1 MKTKIFTNSS
11 SLRGLPFQQFFLEKI
26 IFSVQIISYY
36 SNKGEGDMLSW
47 YCYCLR
53 KYFDFNGRAS
63 RAEFWSFVF
72 INIFVLIGFSL
83 LTGSIYVEDA
93 PGEKRRVMLSTL
105 ANYPSLVSA
114 LSYLLVGFEVLTF
127 CPAVSVTVRRLHDRN
142 HSGWWVVALFIPF
155 LNLLVLIFL
164 LLGSPK
170 GKNKYGERAPA
181 SPEDI
186 ISSENKT
193 SDRFLSRYQ
202 RPNKKI
208 PYSFFP
214 HPQSQKI
221 FHSYASPEPKPVKDE
236 QKERD
241 KIVDELLSGDIP
253 DTFEDFEREVEKR
266 LDEAMGRNKDHS
278 DDFSS
283 ETSVAQ
289 SRIDDKATEIARRL
303 DALAERKPPLS
314 KEELFRES
322 EKILNEVLG
331 KNWKSNDIPN

>member
-1 MKTKIFTNSS
+1 M
-11 SLRGLPFQQFFLEKI
+11 
-26 IFSVQIISYY
+26 
-36 SNKGEGDMLSW
+36 
-47 YCYCLR
+47 
-53 KYFDFNGRAS
+53 
-63 RAEFWSFVF
+63 
-72 INIFVLIGFSL
+72 
-83 LTGSIYVEDA
+83 
-93 PGEKRRVMLSTL
+93 
-105 ANYPSLVSA
+105 
-114 LSYLLVGFEVLTF
+114 
-127 CPAVSVTVRRLHDRN
+127 
-142 HSGWWVVALFIPF
+142 
-155 LNLLVLIFL
+155 
-164 LLGSPK
+164 
-170 GKNKYGERAPA
+170 
-181 SPEDI
+181 
-186 ISSENKT
+186 
-193 SDRFLSRYQ
+193 
-202 RPNKKI
+202 
-208 PYSFFP
+208 
-214 HPQSQKI
+214 
-221 FHSYASPEPKPVKDE
+221 KDE